1 MLELSTAVCH
11 LHSHQD
17 ISAETSINTVSAYE
31 NSPKYICQCLF
42 SQKVWDGDLW
52 MTNQKCM
59 KIKNIISQF
68 SFHLIL
74 FCSPKSHSW
83 NLLREIQLLGIY
95 RKCLNIVWHHNSHQF
110 SWTILKRVEALLYL
124 STKDWLQCLQAL
136 FECLWHKSGPREHF
150 SSFINWFPVDM
161 GCNLAPRNPICK
173 SEMRLITCF
182 STYIAQMTNFK

>member
-1 MLELSTAVCH
+1 MSSTLSSRYLCRNQ
-11 LHSHQD
+11 HQH
-17 ISAETSINTVSAYE
+17 
-31 NSPKYICQCLF
+31 CQCLRKF
-42 SQKVWDGDLW
+42 SKVYLSMFILTEGLRWRPVNDS
-52 MTNQKCM
+52 NQKCM

-110 SWTILKRVEALLYL
+110 SCTILKRVEALLYL